1 MRIVFVSLL
10 ALAVFLGG
18 VATALAQ
25 QATQTIALETSLTG
39 PGAFQGIPAL
49 EGARLAVA
57 EADQDPSQPPVAI
70 AVKDDQSSPKQA
82 AALARDIAASDAVAV
97 IGPILTVSATET
109 GPVYAQAGLASIDP
123 TATGDAVPDAA
134 TTYQAIFNTSEVGT
148 TLANYL
154 FYVLHGQ
161 CAEILYRNDVHGQP
175 IAAGFTQTASQLK
188 IAANFYPYTDDAG
201 RAKAVSVAAQIAA
214 TNACHP
220 AIVLGM
226 LANDALPVIEA
237 LRRGGF
243 TGPILAPD
251 TIADDNFAKLFAGTK
266 EEQASPGF
274 FTNNLY
280 AAAPIIFDSADTAT
294 LAFAQL
300 FRTRFGHAPAWAAM
314 QTYDATM
321 LAISAARQAE
331 QSAGA
336 TASPALRRKAV
347 LDYLASL
354 NSPGNAY
361 PGVADPIWFTAS
373 RGREQPLRMGSFQ
386 GQLFVSAPLQLVP
399 VAQPDPGEIKSGELR
414 DIGDGYA
421 RIQQVVYTGIY
432 LNEVP
437 RLDIATASFTAD
449 FYLWLRYTP
458 AQDIGDQDPSRIDF
472 PDLATGTFDPRQPV
486 LERSLPDGSVY
497 KLWHVRGSFK
507 NDFDLHRYPFDHQR
521 LVVRLFNATADSSRI
536 VYVLDR
542 QSFPEMSGTRSTPAD
557 TGGDAEAA
565 EPGAVSFFPLPSEFL
580 LEAAPDAFRDLT
592 QWNAKS
598 VQQVR
603 DNLVT
608 LSALG
613 DPVLVGLERERE
625 LSGFELSVDVQRRL
639 YTTLSKSLLPLGLI
653 TLIMF
658 SSLYFPPQLVKEKV
672 TVAVTAALSGVVL
685 QTSLNTQLGAV
696 GYNMEID
703 YVFYVYFALSLLCIV
718 SVLIAERYRSTGSG
732 KAAIRTEVASRLL
745 FAFLVAVTVIA
756 LFASQN

>member
-10 ALAVFLGG
+10 AVAVVLGG
-18 VATALAQ
+18 IATALAQ
-25 QATQTIALETSLTG
+25 SATPTIALETSLTG

-57 EADQDPSQPPVAI
+57 EADRDPSQSPVAI
-70 AVKDDQSSPKQA
+70 AVTDDQSSPKQA
-82 AALARDIAASDAVAV
+82 AAHARDIAASDAVAV
-97 IGPILTVSATET
+97 IGPILTVSAIAT

-123 TATGDAVPDAA
+123 TATGDAVPGAA
-134 TTYQAIFNTSEVGT
+134 TTYQAIFDTSEIGT

-161 CAEILYRNDVHGQP
+161 CAEMLYRNDVHGQP
-175 IAAGFTQTASQLK
+175 IAAGFTQTAGQLK
-188 IAANFYPYTDDAG
+188 IAANFYPYSDAAG
-201 RAKAVSVAAQIAA
+201 RAKAVSLAAQIAA

-220 AIVLGM
+220 AIVVGM
-226 LANDALPVIEA
+226 LANDAVPIIEA

-243 TGPILAPD
+243 TGPILGPD

-266 EEQASPGF
+266 EEQVSPGF

-280 AAAPIIFDSADTAT
+280 AATPIIFDSADSAT
-294 LAFAQL
+294 LAFAQR
-300 FRTRFGHAPAWAAM
+300 FRGRFGHAPPWAAI

-321 LAISAARQAE
+321 LAIAAARQA
-331 QSAGA
+331 QQNAGA
-336 TASPALRRKAV
+336 TASVALRRKAV

-386 GQLFVSAPLQLVP
+386 GQAFVSAPLQLVP

-421 RIQQVVYTGIY
+421 RIQQVVYIGIY

-437 RLDIATASFTAD
+437 RLDIAAATFTAD

-472 PDLATGTFDPRQPV
+472 PDLVTGTFDPAQPV

-507 NDFDLHRYPFDHQR
+507 NDFDLHRYPFDQQR
-521 LVVRLFNATADSSRI
+521 LVVRLFNSTADSSRI

-542 QSFPEMSGTRSTPAD
+542 QAFPEMNSMISTPSD
-557 TGGDAEAA
+557 SGGAEAA
-565 EPGAVSFFPLPSEFL
+565 ELLPASFAPPPSEFL
-580 LEAAPDAFRDLT
+580 LEAAPDTFRNLT

-603 DNLVT
+603 NNLVT

-613 DPVLVGLERERE
+613 DPVLVGLERQRE

-658 SSLYFPPQLVKEKV
+658 SSLFFPPQLVKEKV

-685 QTSLNTQLGAV
+685 QTSLDNQLGAV
-696 GYNMEID
+696 GYTMEID

-718 SVLIAERYRSTGSG
+718 SVLIAERYRSAGSG
-732 KAAIRTEVASRLL
+732 KTAVRTEISSRLL
-745 FAFLVAVTVIA
+745 FAFLVAITVIA

>member
-1 MRIVFVSLL
+1 MRIVFGISL
-10 ALAVFLGG
+10 ALAVILGG
-18 VATALAQ
+18 IPIALAQ
-25 QATQTIALETSLTG
+25 SATQTIALETSLTG
-39 PGAFQGIPAL
+39 PGAFQGVPAL

-57 EADQDPSQPPVAI
+57 EADQDSSQAPVAI
-70 AVKDDQSSPKQA
+70 AVTDDQSSPKQA
-82 AALARDIAASDAVAV
+82 AALARHIAASDAVAV
-97 IGPILTVSATET
+97 IGPILSVSATET

-134 TTYQAIFNTSEVGT
+134 TTYQAIFNTGDIGAM
-148 TLANYL
+148 LANYL

-161 CAEILYRNDVHGQP
+161 CAEMLYRNDVHGQP
-175 IAAGFTQTASQLK
+175 IAAGFSQMAGQLK
-188 IAANFYPYTDDAG
+188 ISTNFYPYTGNAG
-201 RAKAVSVAAQIAA
+201 RAKAVSLAAQIAA

-226 LANDALPVIEA
+226 LADDAVPIIEA

-243 TGPILAPD
+243 TGPILGPD
-251 TIADDNFAKLFAGTK
+251 TIADDNFSKLFADTK
-266 EEQASPGF
+266 EAQASPGF

-280 AAAPIIFDSADTAT
+280 AAAPIIFDSADYAT
-294 LAFAQL
+294 LAFAQR
-300 FRTRFGHAPAWAAM
+300 FRAKFGHAPPWAAM

-321 LAISAARQAE
+321 LAIAASRQAE
-331 QSAGA
+331 QNAGA
-336 TASPALRRKAV
+336 NAAVALRRKAV
-347 LDYLASL
+347 LAYLASL

-437 RLDIATASFTAD
+437 RLDIATESFTAD

-458 AQDIGDQDPSRIDF
+458 AQDIGGQDPSRIDF
-472 PDLATGTFDPRQPV
+472 PDLVTGTFDPRQPV
-486 LERSLPDGSVY
+486 VERSLPDGSVY
-497 KLWHVRGSFK
+497 KLWHLRGSFK
-507 NDFDLHRYPFDHQR
+507 NDFDLHRYPFDQQR

-542 QSFPEMSGTRSTPAD
+542 QSFPEMGGARSTQP
-557 TGGDAEAA
+557 DAGAA
-565 EPGAVSFFPLPSEFL
+565 FAPPPSEFL
-580 LEAAPDAFRDLT
+580 LEAAPDAFRNLT

-603 DNLVT
+603 NNLVT

-613 DPVLVGLERERE
+613 DPVLVGLERQRE

-658 SSLYFPPQLVKEKV
+658 SSLFFPSQLVKEKV

-696 GYNMEID
+696 GYTMEID

-718 SVLIAERYRSTGSG
+718 SVLIAERCRSTGSG
-732 KAAIRTEVASRLL
+732 QAAVRTEVLSRLL
-745 FAFLVAVTVIA
+745 FALLVTVTVIA
-756 LFASQN
+756 LFASQS